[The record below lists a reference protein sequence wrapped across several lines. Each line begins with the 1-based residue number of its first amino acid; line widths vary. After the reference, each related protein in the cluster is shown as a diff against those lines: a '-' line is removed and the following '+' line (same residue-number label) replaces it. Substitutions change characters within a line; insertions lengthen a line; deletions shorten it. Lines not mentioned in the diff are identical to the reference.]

1 MLVGPGFTQKN
12 VISCAKIKRLY
23 RHINTLNPL
32 FDFFFIL
39 DMDYLLISRPC
50 FCRYFCLVNITDV
63 RISRKNFLTSICKD
77 CCIIAGTLRKS
88 FIFRVEIFY
97 DA

>member
-1 MLVGPGFTQKN
+1 MLVGPGFTPKN
-12 VISCAKIKRLY
+12 VISCTKIKRLY
-23 RHINTLNPL
+23 RHIYTLNPL

-63 RISRKNFLTSICKD
+63 RISRKNFFDIDLQGLLYYGWDTEEKPYISRRN
-77 CCIIAGTLRKS
+77 LL
-88 FIFRVEIFY
+88 
-97 DA
+97 